1 MPIIPMTQR
10 PINPETATFSAW
22 PRTFD
27 LARAASRGQITEP
40 AAGRRAASAVA
51 RARRP
56 VREGEVLPNGIRLPK
71 KWPPQVDWEEIQA
84 RKPLPEPPYLQSSPV
99 IPIDGA
105 LRAQTVLLVLRQPL
119 IDG

>member
-1 MPIIPMTQR
+1 M
-10 PINPETATFSAW
+10 E
-22 PRTFD
+22 
-27 LARAASRGQITEP
+27 SRGAGAGCLFPEP

-71 KWPPQVDWEEIQA
+71 KWPQVDWEEIQA
-84 RKPLPEPPYLQSSPV
+84 RKPLPEPPYLQSPPAV

-105 LRAQTVLLVLRQPL
+105 LRGQTVLLVNAELGLTP
-119 IDG
+119 